1 MKLSALSVI
10 FRIMLDWK
18 KVPKPIIALAPMA
31 DMTDQP
37 FCRICKE
44 IGVPYIWREMVSAEA
59 IVRGNLK
66 TRAMTEISEFERPV
80 IQQLFGNDPARL
92 AEAAR
97 IIEEMFQPDGIDI
110 NMGCPVRKITE
121 NFDGSSLMRD
131 PERAA
136 DIVKAIKG
144 AVKTPV
150 SVKTRLGWSKD
161 DEILTFAKVLEDA
174 GADLLTIHG
183 RTKEQGYSGVSNWTR
198 IGQAKAVVSI
208 PVILNGDVVDGAG
221 AKRALEMTGADGVM
235 LGRGALGNPWIFNE
249 IADSVGATPA
259 FAWAGTRPPPTLE
272 DRISTVLRHAHYQ
285 IERYGEGGL
294 VKLRKHF
301 PYYFKKELHDRYPEI
316 DFVALRS
323 ALVRVSTYLELEDV
337 LSHVIPAN

>member
-1 MKLSALSVI
+1 
-10 FRIMLDWK
+10 MLDWK
-18 KVPKPIIALAPMA
+18 KATKPIIALAPMA

-59 IVRGNLK
+59 IIRGNQK
-66 TRAMTEISEFERPV
+66 TRAMTGISAFERPV
-80 IQQLFGNDPARL
+80 IQQLFGNDPERL

-136 DIVKAIKG
+136 AIVKAVKN
-144 AVKTPV
+144 AVKAPV

-161 DEILTFAKVLEDA
+161 DEILTFAKIIEDA
-174 GADLLTIHG
+174 GADLLTVHG
-183 RTKEQGYSGVSNWTR
+183 RTKEQGYAGVANWTR
-198 IGQAKAVVSI
+198 IGQVKDSLSI
-208 PVILNGDVVDGAG
+208 PVILNGDVTDGTS
-221 AKRALEMTGADGVM
+221 AKHALELTGADGVM
-235 LGRGALGNPWIFNE
+235 LGRGALGNPWVFNE
-249 IADSVGATPA
+249 IGSVIGVPRTSYFVPS
-259 FAWAGTRPPPTLE
+259 LE
-272 DRISTVLRHAHYQ
+272 DRVTIVLRHARYQ

-301 PYYFKKELHDRYPEI
+301 PFYFKKELHDKHPQV
-316 DFVALRS
+316 DFIALRS
-323 ALVRVSTYLELEDV
+323 ALVRVSSYQELEEALKAV
-337 LSHVIPAN
+337 LAQ

>member
-1 MKLSALSVI
+1 
-10 FRIMLDWK
+10 MLNWK
-18 KVPKPIIALAPMA
+18 NVPKPIIALAPMA

-59 IVRGNLK
+59 IVRGNKK
-66 TRAMTEISEFERPV
+66 TRAMTSISDFERPV
-80 IQQLFGNDPARL
+80 VQQLFGNDPSRL

-97 IIEEMFQPDGIDI
+97 IIEELFQPDGIDI

-136 DIVKAIKG
+136 SIVRSVKAAI
-144 AVKTPV
+144 KTPV
-150 SVKTRLGWSKD
+150 SIKTRLGWSKD
-161 DEILTFAKVLEDA
+161 DEILEFAKVIEGA
-174 GADLLTIHG
+174 GADLITIHG
-183 RTKEQGYSGVSNWTR
+183 RTKEQGYSGVANWTR
-198 IGQAKAVVSI
+198 IGQVKQSLSI

-221 AKRALEMTGADGVM
+221 AKRALEMTEADGVM
-235 LGRGALGNPWIFNE
+235 LGRGALGNPWVFNE
-249 IADSVGATPA
+249 I
-259 FAWAGTRPPPTLE
+259 GTALGVPRTSYFVPSLE
-272 DRISTVLRHAHYQ
+272 ERINTVLRHARYQ

-301 PYYFKKELHDRYPEI
+301 PYYFKKELHDKYPKV
-316 DFVALRS
+316 DLVALRS
-323 ALVRVSTYLELEDV
+323 ALVRVSTYQELEEA
-337 LSHVIPAN
+337 LKITGAQ